1 MMEKITVKIPGD
13 GNFAV
18 EEAYKTLRTN
28 IRFCGMD
35 IKVIGFTSYGE
46 NEGKSTICLGVGKSF
61 SELGKKVL
69 VVDADMR
76 KSVMAGRNSDAK
88 NVQGLSEVLT
98 GITTLDN
105 CIFST
110 QYKGLDVFFAGK
122 YPPNPVELL
131 GGKYFASIITAL
143 KEFYDYIIIDT
154 PPLGQVIDAS
164 VIATQCDDDTGHRQS
179 AHARRR
185 APETVAQLRKS
196 NCRVLGAVRNFVSR
210 RQRI

>member
-1 MMEKITVKIPGD
+1 
-13 GNFAV
+13 
-18 EEAYKTLRTN
+18 
-28 IRFCGMD
+28 
-35 IKVIGFTSYGE
+35 
-46 NEGKSTICLGVGKSF
+46 
-61 SELGKKVL
+61 
-69 VVDADMR
+69 
-76 KSVMAGRNSDAK
+76 MAGRNSDAK

-164 VIATQCDDDTGHRQS
+164 VIATQCDGMILVIGNQRT
-179 AHARRR
+179 HAGELL
-185 APETVAQLRKS
+185 ATVAQLRKS
-196 NCRVLGAVRNFVSR
+196 NCRVLGAVRNFVSHDGKGYYYKK
-210 RQRI
+210 

>member
-1 MMEKITVKIPGD
+1 
-13 GNFAV
+13 
-18 EEAYKTLRTN
+18 
-28 IRFCGMD
+28 MD

-164 VIATQCDDDTGHRQS
+164 VIATQCDGMILVIGNQRT
-179 AHARRR
+179 HAGELL
-185 APETVAQLRKS
+185 ATVAQLRKS
-196 NCRVLGAVRNFVSR
+196 NCRVLGAVRNFVSHDGKGYYYKK
-210 RQRI
+210 

>member
-154 PPLGQVIDAS
+154 PPL
-164 VIATQCDDDTGHRQS
+164 
-179 AHARRR
+179 
-185 APETVAQLRKS
+185 
-196 NCRVLGAVRNFVSR
+196 
-210 RQRI
+210 